1 MSFEEEWAAERTAAA
16 TRVSMRLNGLPDQAG
31 DTGGGGGGRGG
42 GTDLQVRQDHL
53 GAIGHAAYE
62 LNGRLAKDGEHART
76 DTAEA
81 AAGLSRNGFRTGA
94 AMATVQ
100 ETWASQL
107 RTLLD
112 ACAHISNHLDY
123 SAAAHAKDDE
133 DIRTALAVSKISEY
147 FK

>member
-1 MSFEEEWAAERTAAA
+1 MSFEDEWAAARAAA
-16 TRVSMRLNGLPDQAG
+16 ADRAGIRLNRVPSQN
-31 DTGGGGGGRGG
+31 GGGGGGGGG
-42 GTDLQVRQDHL
+42 GTGGAGLAVKQDHL

-62 LNGRLAKDGEHART
+62 LNGRLAKDGNHART
-76 DTAEA
+76 DTTDA
-81 AAGLSRNGFRTGA
+81 ATCLSRNGFRTGS

-133 DIRTALAVSKISEY
+133 DIRTAFAVSKISEY

>member
-1 MSFEEEWAAERTAAA
+1 MSFDEEWAAARSAAA
-16 TRVSMRLNGLPDQAG
+16 DRVGMRLNQAAPG
-31 DTGGGGGGRGG
+31 SGGSGGGGA
-42 GTDLQVRQDHL
+42 DLAVRQGHL

-62 LNGRLAKDGEHART
+62 LHGRLARDGHHART
-76 DTAEA
+76 DTSEA

-94 AMATVQ
+94 ALTAVQ

-107 RTLLD
+107 GTLLD
-112 ACAHISNHLDY
+112 ACAHISNHLDH

-133 DIRTALAVSKISEY
+133 EIRTALAVSRISEY

>member
-1 MSFEEEWAAERTAAA
+1 MSFDEEWAAERSAAA
-16 TRVSMRLNGLPDQAG
+16 NRVSMRLNQLPADP
-31 DTGGGGGGRGG
+31 GGGSGGGA
-42 GTDLQVRQDHL
+42 DLGVKQDHL
-53 GAIGHAAYE
+53 GAVGHAAFG
-62 LNGRLAKDGEHART
+62 LHGRLLKDGNHARS
-76 DTAEA
+76 DTSEA
-81 AAGLSRNGFRTGA
+81 ATGLSNSGFRTGS

-107 RTLLD
+107 GTLLD

-133 DIRTALAVSKISEY
+133 DVRTALAVSRINEH